1 MDRILK
7 FKLWGDYA
15 HFKKY
20 YTTTSP
26 LTFEFPPPPTVI
38 GIISAIIG
46 LDKNEYLK
54 YFQNPNEYKVAIK
67 LDSPVI
73 KVRWTVN
80 LIDTKHHFWRIKNR
94 TQIRTEFLKNP
105 LYTVYFWHNDNEI
118 YQSLKHHLKNHSSV
132 YSISLGLSE
141 LLANFEYLGEESYTS
156 RRIENDEFIQIDSVV
171 PSNYL
176 PDKGVDYEV
185 GKEIF
190 QVNFPIFMNPER
202 VIEKRAEIIFERNA
216 NPIKCKPSSFCQ
228 LENGE
233 KIVFF

>member
-1 MDRILK
+1 MDKILK

-26 LTFEFPPPPTVI
+26 LTFEFPPPPTII

-46 LDKNEYLK
+46 LDKKDNFYLTK
-54 YFQNPNEYKVAIK
+54 FLENNYNITLKLNNPVR
-67 LDSPVI
+67 
-73 KVRWTVN
+73 KVRWTQN

-94 TQIRTEFLKNP
+94 TQIRIELLKKP
-105 LYTVYFWHNDNEI
+105 SFTIYFWHQNYEI
-118 YQSLKHHLKNHSSV
+118 YKALKQHLENHTSI

-141 LLANFEYLGEESYTS
+141 LLANFEYLGEENLSE
-156 RRIENDEFIQIDSVV
+156 IPNGQFIQIDSVI
-171 PSNYL
+171 PSKHISE
-176 PDKGVDYEV
+176 KGIDYEI

-202 VIEKRAEIIFERNA
+202 IVEKRAEIIFERNA
-216 NPIKCKPSSFCQ
+216 KSIRCSPMSYWQ